1 MTGSCP
7 SATAASSSLRASG
20 TLPFMVPDAA
30 QLDVV
35 HLHAILANH
44 DPRAD
49 LVHITQPSSGISNQV
64 LFLTTTRDRLVL
76 RVFADDVGRWKPH
89 KEWALYAHM
98 ASLGIPVPSVLKIDA
113 SRQIVP
119 FIYSL
124 SARIEGEPYSAV
136 FSSLAVTENIAIHA
150 TLGDYLGRLHTTTFD
165 RFGDVHAAAGGLGV
179 GPAQELAAGGSEA
192 SPGPFATWREMH
204 EALVMVRLQLMRGTG
219 FEDLIPVVEAY
230 VARNR
235 DIIDCK
241 VTPRLL
247 HMDLHRGNV
256 LVANGRVVGILDVEE
271 AIAGHNEYDL
281 MRTELATLRGEPPA
295 FAGAFMRAYEA
306 HLALDHGYES
316 RKEFYDVSRTLVWIR
331 SLILHG
337 DLYARGLAS
346 QDGRAARAH
355 LLSVTAGHRP

>member
-1 MTGSCP
+1 MIPDVTH
-7 SATAASSSLRASG
+7 LR
-20 TLPFMVPDAA
+20 
-30 QLDVV
+30 
-35 HLHAILANH
+35 AILA
-44 DPRAD
+44 DYDRACE
-49 LVHITQPSSGISNQV
+49 LLHFSQPGSGVTNQV

-76 RVFADDVGRWKPH
+76 RVFADDVGRWKPQ
-89 KEWALYAHM
+89 KERALYAHM
-98 ASLGIPVPSVLKIDA
+98 ASLGIPVPSVLKVDA

-136 FSSLAVTENIAIHA
+136 FSSLGDTENIAIHA
-150 TLGDYLGRLHTTTFD
+150 TLGDYVGRLHTTTFD
-165 RFGDVHAAAGGLGV
+165 RFGDVHANAD
-179 GPAQELAAGGSEA
+179 GPDVAPAHESDIGGSGA

-204 EALVMVRLQLMRGTG
+204 DAIVVARLQFMRGTG
-219 FEDLIPVVEAY
+219 FEDLIPVVDAY

-235 DIIDCK
+235 DIIDRE

-256 LVANGRVVGILDVEE
+256 LVANGEVVGILDVEE

-281 MRTELATLRGEPPA
+281 MRTELATLRGQPPA

-306 HLALDHGYES
+306 HVPLDHGYES

-337 DLYARGLAS
+337 DRFARGLAS
-346 QDGRAARAH
+346 QADGAARAH
-355 LLSVTAGHRP
+355 LLSLAAARRS